1 MLLPNWWPKL
11 SGRGKPREN
20 PEGHLDDQ
28 NQGRLLR
35 EGRSNPG
42 IPISILPDKIRRH
55 EMDGNLA
62 PAGLKTGEGE
72 NPNHRRA
79 IGRNYP
85 TASISA

>member
-1 MLLPNWWPKL
+1 
-11 SGRGKPREN
+11 
-20 PEGHLDDQ
+20 
-28 NQGRLLR
+28 
-35 EGRSNPG
+35 
-42 IPISILPDKIRRH
+42 
-55 EMDGNLA
+55 MDGNLA